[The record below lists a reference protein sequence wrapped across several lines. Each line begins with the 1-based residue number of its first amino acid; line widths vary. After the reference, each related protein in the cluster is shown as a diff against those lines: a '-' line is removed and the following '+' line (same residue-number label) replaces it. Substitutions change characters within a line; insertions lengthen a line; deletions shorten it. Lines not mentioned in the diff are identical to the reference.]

1 MSSKR
6 KHPSS
11 EGKPNASICE
21 LLLEIAEY
29 EKNVNRNIH
38 KYNAYRN
45 AAAAVAQHPTRIESG
60 SEAKKLKGVGSK
72 ISEKIDEFIKTGEMS
87 KVKKIRGDDTNVAI
101 TGLTR
106 VSGIGPAK
114 ARELVNEG
122 ITTIEDLRENQ
133 DKLNHHQIIG
143 LKYFD
148 EFEMRIPRDEIKKIE
163 EHLNK
168 YITSLDSDYLITICG
183 SYRRGATS
191 SGISGCS
198 TGPIFTYTLLSSRHN
213 IPKLLAGDETLKD
226 NGLGTDTLSHGDTK
240 FMGVCQLDESLPHRR
255 LDIRLLPHDQFY
267 CGILYFTGS
276 DMFNKAMRAHAL
288 EQSFTLNEYC
298 IRPIGSTGVP
308 GEALPV
314 SCERDIFEYINYKYK
329 EPHERNM

>member
-191 SGISGCS
+191 SGDVDALLTHPSYTSESGK
-198 TGPIFTYTLLSSRHN
+198 H
-213 IPKLLAGDETLKD
+213 PKLLSQVIETLKT
-226 NGLGTDTLSHGDTK
+226 NGLVTDTLSHGDTK
-240 FMGVCQLDESLPHRR
+240 FMVFLARHY
-255 LDIRLLPHDQFY
+255 QFLVKE
-267 CGILYFTGS
+267 IF
-276 DMFNKAMRAHAL
+276 
-288 EQSFTLNEYC
+288 LNTS
-298 IRPIGSTGVP
+298 IISTKNLMNVI
-308 GEALPV
+308 
-314 SCERDIFEYINYKYK
+314 C
-329 EPHERNM
+329 RN

>member
-191 SGISGCS
+191 SGDVDALLTHPSYTSESGK
-198 TGPIFTYTLLSSRHN
+198 H
-213 IPKLLAGDETLKD
+213 PKLLSQVIETLKT
-226 NGLGTDTLSHGDTK
+226 NGLVTDTLSHGDTK

-255 LDIRLLPHDQFY
+255 LDIRLLPHD
-267 CGILYFTGS
+267 
-276 DMFNKAMRAHAL
+276 
-288 EQSFTLNEYC
+288 
-298 IRPIGSTGVP
+298 
-308 GEALPV
+308 
-314 SCERDIFEYINYKYK
+314 
-329 EPHERNM
+329 

>member
-191 SGISGCS
+191 SGDVDALLTHPSYTSESGK
-198 TGPIFTYTLLSSRHN
+198 H
-213 IPKLLAGDETLKD
+213 PKLLSQVIETLKT
-226 NGLGTDTLSHGDTK
+226 NGLVTDILSHGDTK

>member
-1 MSSKR
+1 MSKR

-11 EGKPNASICE
+11 AGNPNASICD

-29 EKNVNRNIH
+29 EKNVNRNTY

-45 AAAAVAQHPTRIESG
+45 AAAALAQHPTRIESG

-72 ISEKIDEFIKTGEMS
+72 IGEKIDQYIKTGQMS
-87 KVKKIRGDDTNVAI
+87 KVEKIRGDDTNTAI
-101 TGLTR
+101 NLLTR

-114 ARELVNEG
+114 ARELVDEG
-122 ITTIEDLRENQ
+122 ITTLEDLRKNQ
-133 DKLNHHQIIG
+133 DKLNHHQVIG

-148 EFEMRIPRDEIKKIE
+148 EFEMRIPRDEVEKIE
-163 EHLNK
+163 KQLNK
-168 YITSLDSDYLITICG
+168 LITTHDSDYLITICG
-183 SYRRGATS
+183 SYRRGAKS
-191 SGISGCS
+191 SGDVDALLTHPS
-198 TGPIFTYTLLSSRHN
+198 YTSESSKCPSLIKN
-213 IPKLLAGDETLKD
+213 VVETLKD
-226 NGLGTDTLSHGDTK
+226 NGLVTDTLSQGDSK
-240 FMGVCQLDESLPHRR
+240 FMGVFQLEENLPHRR
-255 LDIRLLPHDQFY
+255 LDIRLLPHDQYY

-288 EQSFTLNEYC
+288 EQGFTLNEYC

-314 SCERDIFEYINYKYK
+314 SCEKDIFEYINYKYK
-329 EPHERNM
+329 EPYERNA